1 MIDVISG
8 TTGSEST
15 EFTTLFS
22 LIVEVPMPVFSG
34 MAVVNDER
42 GLKYLHERPVK
53 IAAGWMVVQICGALY
68 WCCLWFWVDVRW
80 PGGANFGGQG
90 GD

>member
-22 LIVEVPMPVFSG
+22 LIVAVPMPVFSG

-68 WCCLWFWVDVRW
+68 WCWQRLLLLVRD
-80 PGGANFGGQG
+80 A
-90 GD
+90 